1 MFCCTMLHQEELHV
15 NYYIEMDLMTLQVC
29 KLLVAAAC
37 RVGIVVQFCFTLL
50 SQSLSL
56 VPGMMGN
63 RLLDRP
69 MCMAGI

>member
-37 RVGIVVQFCFTLL
+37 RVGIVVQFYFTLL
-50 SQSLSL
+50 NLSL

-63 RLLDRP
+63 WLLDLP